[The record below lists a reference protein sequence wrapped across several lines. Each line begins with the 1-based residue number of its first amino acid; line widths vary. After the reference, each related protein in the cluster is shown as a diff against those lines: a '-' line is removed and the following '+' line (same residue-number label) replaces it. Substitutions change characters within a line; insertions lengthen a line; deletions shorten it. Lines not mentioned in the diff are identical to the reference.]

1 MAGGQARARALAPL
15 YLMPKRDIEGG
26 SDDEDEPPPSGVSAQ
41 LLAFVRVFLMPFLM
55 PFRALLGTR
64 QRPLA
69 LVGPTG
75 ASGDESEGALT
86 PQSPELPPSPD
97 VPDVPVNRTPIATP
111 EPLWPAEAAPPGATP
126 DEGVPD
132 DDASR
137 EADDDDQNS
146 GDESSSAADSAEEA
160 PGWLSRTWRTVSPF
174 QSSWRRSEEEGDSG
188 SDSDGDGDGGSV
200 GASGGS
206 GGGGGGNSGGGGGG
220 GSGSCGGGGSG
231 GRTREGSGSGSGS
244 DERYSSYSG
253 SDDCGSPSP
262 VAAASSPPPRKSAAT
277 GKSPRLSPR
286 GVTPEEARAAAARLA
301 RARRR
306 LARDCEAGQAQL
318 ARRLSTV
325 DDEGD
330 DSEEVE
336 VGFWAT
342 GVVEEEIPP
351 PVLLPASMAP
361 SPAGNS
367 WSGSMLPASTPPT
380 TRRDS
385 ATPVPAAAPAAAS
398 ASASSPP
405 PPSGFFARLWHP
417 SASADPPTGNSR
429 GGSPANPRAPT
440 ASPTVGAGG
449 LPLGSWGV
457 AQVCGWL
464 RSEGFAQYAA
474 AFDANHIDGVS
485 LVQLTKEDLAELG
498 VISIGHRLAILRAR
512 AARQQDGMPMPMAH
526 AAEAEA
532 RLAPAP
538 RPRASA

>member
-1 MAGGQARARALAPL
+1 MPAGAEVLEL
-15 YLMPKRDIEGG
+15 FLMPRRDIEAG
-26 SDDEDEPPPSGVSAQ
+26 SHDEEEPPPSGVSAQ
-41 LLAFVRVFLMPFLM
+41 LLAFVRVILMPLLI

-86 PQSPELPPSPD
+86 PRSPELPPSPG

-111 EPLWPAEAAPPGATP
+111 EPLWPAASAPPGATP

-146 GDESSSAADSAEEA
+146 GDESSSAADSTEEA

-174 QSSWRRSEEEGDSG
+174 QSTWRRSEEEGDSG
-188 SDSDGDGDGGSV
+188 SDSDGDGDGG
-200 GASGGS
+200 GGGGGS
-206 GGGGGGNSGGGGGG
+206 GNGGGGGGNGGGGG
-220 GSGSCGGGGSG
+220 GSGSCGGGGGSG
-231 GRTREGSGSGSGS
+231 GRAREGSGSGSGS

-253 SDDCGSPSP
+253 SDECGSPSP
-262 VAAASSPPPRKSAAT
+262 VAAASPPPPRKSAAT

-286 GVTPEEARAAAARLA
+286 GVTAEEARAAAARLA

-330 DSEEVE
+330 DSEEV
-336 VGFWAT
+336 GFWAT
-342 GVVEEEIPP
+342 GVVDEEIPP
-351 PVLLPASMAP
+351 TVLLPASMAP

-385 ATPVPAAAPAAAS
+385 ATPVPAAAAAAS
-398 ASASSPP
+398 ASSPL

-417 SASADPPTGNSR
+417 SAPADPPTGNSR
-429 GGSPANPRAPT
+429 EGSPANPRAPT

-464 RSEGFAQYAA
+464 RSEGFAQYAV

-485 LVQLTKEDLAELG
+485 LAQLTKEDLAELG

-512 AARQQDGMPMPMAH
+512 AARQQEGMPMPMAH

-532 RLAPAP
+532 RVAPAP